1 MSTDIS
7 WSIYWLSVSRYVLTS
22 VKGCTNYTWS
32 HFSFQ
37 ACAKWFKKRADE
49 EKEKER

>member
-1 MSTDIS
+1 LTFVN
-7 WSIYWLSVSRYVLTS
+7 WNLIYV
-22 VKGCTNYTWS
+22 